1 MNTLMYRSE
10 YAKMYRSEDK
20 LWWYCGLRD
29 TLKFYLTKHTP
40 LDAAILDAGCG
51 TGKNM
56 EFFTTLGYT
65 NVQGFDYSADAIEFC
80 KQRGLE
86 QAEQGNIIAIQ
97 RPDESFD
104 MVCCMDVLGS
114 LEPTDNI
121 LAVNELCRV
130 LKPGGIII
138 CNTAAL
144 ELFRSQHDDVA
155 NIKTRF
161 TKPQFKK
168 LFEKEGA
175 TILKLSYKVF
185 LLSPLILLF
194 KLIKRITGLFNTP
207 DQSKSDQLIFP
218 FGINWCLLQI
228 QLLENRLFR
237 KIDFPFGS
245 SVFIVVRKNN

>member
-1 MNTLMYRSE
+1 
-10 YAKMYRSEDK
+10 MYRSEDK

-29 TLKFYLTKHTP
+29 TLKYYLTKHTP

-56 EFFTTLGYT
+56 KFFITLGYT

-80 KQRGLE
+80 KKRGLN
-86 QAEQGNIIAIQ
+86 QVQQGNIIDIDW
-97 RPDESFD
+97 PDESFD
-104 MVCCMDVLGS
+104 AVCCMDVLGS
-114 LEPTDNI
+114 LEPADNI
-121 LAVNELCRV
+121 LSINELYRV

-161 TKPQFKK
+161 TKDQFKA
-168 LFEKEGA
+168 LFERDNA
-175 TILKLSYKVF
+175 TIIKLSYKVF

-194 KLIKRITGLFNTP
+194 KLVKKITGLFTP
-207 DQSKSDQLIFP
+207 TNQSKSDQVIFP
-218 FGINWCLLQI
+218 FGINWFLLQI
-228 QLLENRLFR
+228 QLLENKLFK

-245 SVFIVVRKNN
+245 SVLIVVQKNKL